1 MRDPTYREL
10 QINLANVAAERDALV
25 VERDAATTRADD
37 LAQRLEDAGKKLVKI
52 DALTLLNYNAVYD
65 LVADIREALR

>member
-10 QINLANVAAERDALV
+10 QINLANVAAERDAL
-25 VERDAATTRADD
+25 ERDAATTRADD